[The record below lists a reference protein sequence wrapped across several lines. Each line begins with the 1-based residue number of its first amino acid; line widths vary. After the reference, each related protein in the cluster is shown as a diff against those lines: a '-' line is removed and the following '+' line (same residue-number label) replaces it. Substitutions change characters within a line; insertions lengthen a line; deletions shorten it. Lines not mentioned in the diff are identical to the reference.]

1 MARHAVSRPS
11 EGMRVSWLLPV
22 RDGRRWLSEAVSSA
36 LGELG
41 AHDEIVVVDDGSSDG
56 SGDVLPAHPRIR
68 LLRQPPRGIAAAL
81 EHGRR
86 HARGRWLA
94 RIDADDRVLPGRIA
108 AQLQILQADPGC
120 AVVGGRAR
128 LVADAGEVPAGMRH
142 YVDWVNGL
150 DDLDAA
156 LFVESPLFHP
166 ATTLRAAAVAEV
178 GGWRE
183 GDLPE
188 DYDLWLRLSA
198 AGWRLRAVPDEVVV
212 IRDRPSRLTR
222 TDPRYRRAAFRDL
235 KMNHL
240 AAHVL
245 PAGCRLVIW
254 GAGREGRPWLRW
266 ARACGYEVPLVVD
279 LREGIRQGLPV
290 RRDEALRTVA
300 FDHLLV
306 AVGARGAR
314 ALIRGRLAELR
325 PELVEGRDWWAV
337 A

>member
-1 MARHAVSRPS
+1 MARHAVSSPR
-11 EGMRVSWLLPV
+11 GGVRVSWLLPV
-22 RDGRRWLSEAVSSA
+22 RDGRRWLADAVESV
-36 LGELG
+36 LGELDV
-41 AHDEIVVVDDGSSDG
+41 HDEIVVVDDGSSDAPG
-56 SGDVLPAHPRIR
+56 EVLPDHPRLR
-68 LLRQPPRGIAAAL
+68 LVRQPPRGIAAAL
-81 EHGRR
+81 EQGRR

-108 AQLQILQADPGC
+108 AQLAILESDPGC
-120 AVVGGRAR
+120 AVGGRAR
-128 LVADAGEVPAGMRH
+128 VIADGGAVPEGMRR

-150 DDLDAA
+150 DDLAAA

-166 ATTLRAAAVAEV
+166 ATTLRARAVAEV
-178 GGWRE
+178 GGWRD

-188 DYDLWLRLSA
+188 DYDLWLRLHA
-198 AGWRLRAVPDEVVV
+198 AGWGLRAVPEEVVL
-212 IRDRPSRLTR
+212 IRDRPARLTR
-222 TDPRYRRAAFRDL
+222 TDPRYRRAAFRAL
-235 KMNHL
+235 KMDHL

-245 PAGCRLVIW
+245 PSGCRLVIW

-266 ARACGYEVPLVVD
+266 ALARGFEVPLVVD
-279 LREGIRQGLPV
+279 LREGVRQGRPV

-314 ALIRGRLAELR
+314 ALIRSRIAELR